1 MTKKLWKYTQFR
13 DDKKKALQG
22 GLKTLQGLIDKIA
35 VKYYHVVTKAMN
47 SINFIPVSVKDFSPQ
62 TLAKLVYFSRIFKI
76 NPNIKPDGWFVFPGG
91 ITLPFF
97 NEDADL
103 AETCCMEVPTQLRR
117 KEIKAEKRKRTPR
130 EKKFEKVLH
139 YTLLKRIPNKA
150 LLQLK
155 DIQLS
160 SANFISIL
168 SFFAFA
174 TTYKQSVKGDPVYNK
189 KLADKCLA
197 DAEIFSIKGKW
208 VYFLTSTYSPNHYG
222 WSRQWAFPFHV
233 EERGK
238 LIKALKRKFGVQV
251 QAFTE
256 VTNNGYPHT
265 HFVIYSERPLCS
277 ETEQVKTPKSVKQG
291 KLYNFIRKHL
301 SAPVFDLKKA
311 NHDRIAGYLVKYI
324 AKSTNSKK
332 EESTTSEIFLSKSE
346 RKEIMTN
353 FFPCLFGYRAYATTF
368 RKGKKTESPKEV
380 LRRKIENQRKEYHSA
395 AEEAYKEFIAGKEE
409 TDLSVFDF
417 FEKVGRQADLSIVLR
432 NKENKGCN
440 LRVELI
446 IKSKGTIFDKSNC
459 GRKAINE
466 RPFLNRNDIIIRRK
480 GCPGCSFYEGMI
492 KNSGRIRENGS
503 YFEDFP
509 WFSLAEALNIASSLE
524 KTEELS
530 FRDQAIENL
539 IDAREDLTEKAI
551 REEAENIKEER
562 YRYSNRPY
570 IRSEV

>member
-1 MTKKLWKYTQFR
+1 M
-13 DDKKKALQG
+13 
-22 GLKTLQGLIDKIA
+22 QGLIDIIA
-35 VKYYHVVTKAMN
+35 VSDYYVVGLNMN
-47 SINFIPVSVKDFSPQ
+47 NINLIPVSVNDFSQ
-62 TLAKLVYFSRIFKI
+62 ETLAKLVYFSRLFKL
-76 NPNIKPDGWFVFPGG
+76 NPQVKPDGWFSFLGG
-91 ITLPFF
+91 ITVPFF
-97 NEDADL
+97 NDDRDL
-103 AETCCMEVPTQLRR
+103 DDTCCMEVPTQLRR

-130 EKKFEKVLH
+130 EVKFEKVLH
-139 YTLLKRIPNKA
+139 YTLLKRIPDKA

-168 SFFAFA
+168 SYFAFA

-208 VYFLTSTYSPNHYG
+208 VYFLTSTYSPNHKG
-222 WSRQWAFPFHV
+222 WSRQWAFHFHV

-238 LIKALKRKFGVQV
+238 IIKALKRKFGVQV

-256 VTNNGYPHT
+256 VTNNGFPHT

-277 ETEQVKTPKSVKQG
+277 ETEQVKTPKAVKQG
-291 KLYNFIRKHL
+291 KLFNFIRKHL

-311 NHDRIAGYLVKYI
+311 NHDKIAGYLVKYI

-332 EESTTSEIFLSKSE
+332 KESDKSEIFLSKSE

-368 RKGKKTESPKEV
+368 RKSKKSESPKEV
-380 LRRKIENQRKEYHSA
+380 LRRKIENQKEEYISA
-395 AEEAYKEFIAGKEE
+395 AEKAYKEFFSGKEE

-417 FEKVGRQADLSIVLR
+417 FEKVGRQADNLIVFR

-440 LRVELI
+440 LRAQLI

-466 RPFLNRNDIIIRRK
+466 RPFLKRNDIIIRSK
-480 GCPGCSFYEGMI
+480 GCPGCTFFDGMI
-492 KNSGRIRENGS
+492 RNSDKIREGGA
-503 YFEDFP
+503 YFDDFP
-509 WFSLAEALNIASSLE
+509 WFSMAEAINIASSLE

-530 FRDQAIENL
+530 LRDQAIENL
-539 IDAREDLTEKAI
+539 ISARKDLAEKAI

-570 IRSEV
+570 VRSEV